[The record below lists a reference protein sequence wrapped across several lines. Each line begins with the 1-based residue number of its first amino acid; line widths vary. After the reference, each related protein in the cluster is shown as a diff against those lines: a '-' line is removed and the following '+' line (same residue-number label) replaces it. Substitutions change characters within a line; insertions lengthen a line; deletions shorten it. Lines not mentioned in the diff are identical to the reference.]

1 MYIIN
6 AKLEEVVKEFV
17 FVNSWIET
25 VCENILHKDKDDC
38 KISIFYNY
46 GYFVSKSTG
55 SKPEQYTMLYDERLE
70 HELSKVRVN
79 ITVKIDKFMM
89 TNRLIKSL
97 IPDTI
102 KLMVSEITKYKMN
115 LEFEYHGMQ
124 SIKDSIPLYD
134 SSILSIEVMKEE
146 LQSEK
151 FEEDYLDMDDILDKI
166 AVKGIDSLS
175 EREKEFLD
183 QKSKEM

>member
-1 MYIIN
+1 
-6 AKLEEVVKEFV
+6 
-17 FVNSWIET
+17 
-25 VCENILHKDKDDC
+25 
-38 KISIFYNY
+38 
-46 GYFVSKSTG
+46 
-55 SKPEQYTMLYDERLE
+55 
-70 HELSKVRVN
+70 
-79 ITVKIDKFMM
+79 
-89 TNRLIKSL
+89 
-97 IPDTI
+97 
-102 KLMVSEITKYKMN
+102 MN

-151 FEEDYLDMDDILDKI
+151 FEEEYLDMDDILDKI